1 MSGSHADLDFNHNDA
16 YFRIFKSNNTLYV
29 RLGRKKKDVFS
40 STFPSEYKF
49 ACSCYSFFRIA
60 GESLLYK
67 KSKN

>member
-1 MSGSHADLDFNHNDA
+1 MQTWISTIMTPILEYLNLITHIMYAW
-16 YFRIFKSNNTLYV
+16 
-29 RLGRKKKDVFS
+29 GRKKDVFS